1 MADINT
7 IKELEDQI
15 KALPPGKERD
25 FFTKVLEE
33 AKRFEK
39 MSEAEV
45 TAELKKTEE
54 EAALAEEQL
63 KILKMNEE
71 ERRAELARRKDEA
84 EKQKET
90 AEKEWE
96 ETMAAIAPILV
107 EEDVARRGNEAR
119 ADKIITGTK
128 TEELLE
134 NLKSFLTKNDLAG
147 VGAVLKR
154 VAARGEM
161 GGILNFYGY
170 SSNVSGMHQFFNE
183 MLIGDRLVQG
193 EKAYEN
199 LLFQQKVY
207 ALEQDISS
215 LAANQ
220 NNWTLAFSV
229 GRKKMAWNELEESNH
244 LAAVLWAVKKN
255 EPEVAARHFGP
266 GAYGYFMPQGKGSL
280 VAGDFVLGLE
290 GKLILSL
297 NAKVFEKQ
305 LAKNDFNPAVA
316 AVLSNSEKDLV
327 GFGLSE
333 SFGAALEKY
342 IEKLKTKPEAAAEVL
357 REMQS

>member
-1 MADINT
+1 MADQNT

-15 KALPPGKERD
+15 KSLPPGKERD
-25 FFTKVLEE
+25 FLTKVLEE

-45 TAELKKTEE
+45 AAELKKTEE
-54 EAALAEEQL
+54 EASLAEEQL

-71 ERRAELARRKDEA
+71 ERKAELARRKDGA

-107 EEDVARRGNEAR
+107 EEDVARRGHEAR
-119 ADKIITGTK
+119 ADKTITGIK

-134 NLKSFLTKNDLAG
+134 NLKSFLAKNDLAG

-154 VAARGEM
+154 VAATGEM

-207 ALEQDISS
+207 ALEHDISS

-220 NNWTLAFSV
+220 NNWVLAFSV
-229 GRKKMAWNELEESNH
+229 GRKSRIWHELEENDH
-244 LAAVLWAVKKN
+244 LAVVLWAVKRIK
-255 EPEVAARHFGP
+255 PEIAAKFFGP
-266 GAYGYFMPQGKGSL
+266 AAYGYFIPREKGNL
-280 VAGDFVLGLE
+280 LAGDFKLGLE
-290 GKLILSL
+290 GKLILTL

-305 LAKNDFNPAVA
+305 LANNDFNPAA
-316 AVLSNSEKDLV
+316 ASVLAKSEQELAN
-327 GFGLSE
+327 LNLPR
-333 SFGAALEKY
+333 SFNETLRKY
-342 IEKLKTKPEAAAEVL
+342 IEEIKNKPEAAEEAWKEI
-357 REMQS
+357 QG